1 MKKLLLLALS
11 LATLTAQSR
20 ELPPWQ
26 QLEFEQ
32 QAFWVSAR
40 SKLSLTAV
48 ADSGPVP
55 KWRLQAESS
64 VAGNLESLVVEFEA
78 NSGRAIYRNRFSQG
92 KNRRYKQYQY
102 RVDAVT
108 RLRREPPGMVHK
120 LAII

>member
-11 LATLTAQSR
+11 LAALTAQSR

-48 ADSGPVP
+48 ADSGSAPI
-55 KWRLQAESS
+55 WRLQVESS
-64 VAGNLESLVVEFEA
+64 VANNMESLVVEFEA

-92 KNRRYKQYQY
+92 KRDNS
-102 RVDAVT
+102 
-108 RLRREPPGMVHK
+108 LCP
-120 LAII
+120 